1 MYVRIHTCI
10 TVSLLLK
17 LGYVDVVVA
26 LQQLLNCFV
35 LVAAAVCWKKHRN
48 YKITSGNGSK
58 LLAQLILSSSPR
70 ALSAGQVQL
79 SLFFI

>member
-1 MYVRIHTCI
+1 M
-10 TVSLLLK
+10 LLLHCSNY
-17 LGYVDVVVA
+17 LIV
-26 LQQLLNCFV
+26 LFLLLLLSAGKNTEIT
-35 LVAAAVCWKKHRN
+35 N

-79 SLFFI
+79 SLFFIYFIYVFITYN